1 MNFDINNIHLVT
13 LYGFFDDG
21 QIETHVQVPVAQD
34 VCTELTNMLGKTV
47 SSLRLPQSAANLDLF
62 DPSEK
67 YGPIEALKLPLAT
80 AYVQDLQ
87 NIINLRNLPS
97 DINALNNV
105 ANLEYYYSIFQDQAG
120 RLLYAFRRASQFK
133 GVTKSMLAVVTGGA
147 LSLLN
152 KSVFRLDNDFDYI
165 VDCHSSFIYILKP
178 SGFEFTTN
186 VHRQMLLAAA
196 ANGQAI
202 GAAIGYIDMTGL
214 ITYAT
219 THSKSARLMAAIKS
233 RNDLHQI
240 DRALLVRACTENGIS
255 VTNPIIG
262 NLTPNNGSEF
272 DFLCILDR
280 RAYTAMLVP
289 NLPENYIAA
298 SRARK

>member
-1 MNFDINNIHLVT
+1 MNFDIQNIRLVT

-21 QIETHVQVPVAQD
+21 QAETHVQVPVAQD
-34 VCTELTNMLGKTV
+34 VCAELTNMLGKTV
-47 SSLRLPQSAANLDLF
+47 ASLGLPYSAANLEQF

-67 YGPIEALKLPLAT
+67 YGAMEALKLPLTT
-80 AYVQDLQ
+80 AYVQDLKAV
-87 NIINLRNLPS
+87 IDLRNLPS
-97 DINALNNV
+97 NINALDDV
-105 ANLEYYYSIFQDQAG
+105 INLEYYYAIFQDQGG

-165 VDCHSSFIYILKP
+165 VDCDSSYIYIFKP

-186 VHRQMLLAAA
+186 VHRQMLLAAT

-240 DRALLVRACTENGIS
+240 DRALLVLACTENGIS
-255 VTNPIIG
+255 ITNPAIG
-262 NLTPNNGSEF
+262 NLTPDNGSEF

>member
-1 MNFDINNIHLVT
+1 MNFDIQNIRLVT

-21 QIETHVQVPVAQD
+21 QVETHVQVPVAQD
-34 VCTELTNMLGKTV
+34 VCTELKKMLGNTLG
-47 SSLRLPQSAANLDLF
+47 SLGLPLSAANLEQF

-67 YGPIEALKLPLAT
+67 YGPTEALRLPLAT
-80 AYVQDLQ
+80 GYVQDLKEV
-87 NIINLRNLPS
+87 IDLRNLPS
-97 DINALNNV
+97 DINALNDV
-105 ANLEYYYSIFQDQAG
+105 INLEYYYAIFQDQAG

-133 GVTKSMLAVVTGGA
+133 GVAKSMLAVVSGGA
-147 LSLLN
+147 LSLL
-152 KSVFRLDNDFDYI
+152 KKAVFRLDNDFDYI
-165 VDCHSSFIYILKP
+165 VDCDSLFIYILKP

-196 ANGQAI
+196 TNGHAI
-202 GAAIGYIDMTGL
+202 GAAITYIDMTGL
-214 ITYAT
+214 IAYAT

-240 DRALLVRACTENGIS
+240 DRALLVLACAENGVNVI
-255 VTNPIIG
+255 NPVMG
-262 NLTPNNGSEF
+262 NLAPDNGSEF

>member
-1 MNFDINNIHLVT
+1 
-13 LYGFFDDG
+13 
-21 QIETHVQVPVAQD
+21 
-34 VCTELTNMLGKTV
+34 MLRRTIANLG
-47 SSLRLPQSAANLDLF
+47 LPQSAANLEQF
-62 DPSEK
+62 DPGEK
-67 YGPIEALKLPLAT
+67 YGSTEALKLSLAT
-80 AYVQDLQ
+80 PYVQDLQ
-87 NIINLRNLPS
+87 DVINLRNLPS
-97 DINALNNV
+97 NINALDNV
-105 ANLEYYYSIFQDQAG
+105 VDLEYYYAVFQDQTG

-133 GVTKSMLAVVTGGA
+133 GVTKSTLAVVTGGA
-147 LSLLN
+147 LSLLD

-165 VDCHSSFIYILKP
+165 VDCDSAMVYILKP

-186 VHRQMLLAAA
+186 VHRQMLVAAT

-202 GAAIGYIDMTGL
+202 GAAIGYIDMTTL
-214 ITYAT
+214 IAYST

-240 DRALLVRACTENGIS
+240 DRALLVRACTENGIGIS
-255 VTNPIIG
+255 NPVVG
-262 NLTPNNGSEF
+262 NLAPNNGSEF